1 MAEPIKFTQEE
12 LDQVTKLRDENSQKI
27 SEFGQVE
34 LEILL
39 TNQRSESLSIAKGKL
54 QTDYV
59 KLQTKEQELVRK
71 IWSRTSRPF
80 ERRVYSSKI
89 ECLAISSNIYKKLI
103 NKRGTLTW
111 QKKLYHQAYLLMK

>member
-59 KLQTKEQELVRK
+59 KLQTKEQELVR
-71 IWSRTSRPF
+71 
-80 ERRVYSSKI
+80 
-89 ECLAISSNIYKKLI
+89 
-103 NKRGTLTW
+103 TLNEKYGAG
-111 QKKLYHQAYLLMK
+111 QVDLLSGEFIPVK

>member
-1 MAEPIKFTQEE
+1 MAEPIKFTQAE

-59 KLQTKEQELVRK
+59 KLQTKEQELVR
-71 IWSRTSRPF
+71 
-80 ERRVYSSKI
+80 
-89 ECLAISSNIYKKLI
+89 
-103 NKRGTLTW
+103 TLNEKYGAG
-111 QKKLYHQAYLLMK
+111 QVDLLSGEFIPVK